1 MDRRMCDKNALP
13 PTARKKGSLHM
24 KVKNRKMALHQVNVI
39 IGGRMF
45 RPILVTTAQLAKL
58 DRLPVGKEVFLSRY
72 YCYSGG
78 EFWIIRT
85 SDRLQYLPNPHRG
98 NPADGDLLESL
109 LK

>member
-13 PTARKKGSLHM
+13 PTTRKKGSLHM
-24 KVKNRKMALHQVNVI
+24 KVKNRKMALLEINVI
-39 IGGRMF
+39 IGGRTS

-78 EFWIIRT
+78 EFLVIRT
-85 SDRLQYLPNPHRG
+85 SDGLQYMPNPHRG
-98 NPADGDLLESL
+98 DPTDGDLLESL